1 MRDWRTVPP
10 DDVEARFDI
19 ARQSGETALGALW
32 TELRDELGGSAA
44 SAVWLHL
51 WSSLDASDT

>member
-1 MRDWRTVPP
+1 MAP

-32 TELRDELGGSAA
+32 VELRDELGGAAA
-44 SAVWLHL
+44 SAVWLRL
-51 WSSLDASDT
+51 WSGLDASDT